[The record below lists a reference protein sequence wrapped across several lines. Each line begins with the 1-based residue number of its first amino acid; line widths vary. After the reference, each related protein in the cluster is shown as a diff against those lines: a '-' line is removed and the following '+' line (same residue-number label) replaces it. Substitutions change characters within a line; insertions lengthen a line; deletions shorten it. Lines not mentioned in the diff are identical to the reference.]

1 MTVRNADSDM
11 NPTLK
16 SRFFDGMSL
25 VACTVN
31 IVTTDGTAGR
41 AGVTVSAMS
50 SVSADTA
57 RPTLLVCVH
66 EKSTAADTIIENGVF
81 CVNILRDSQS
91 TISDVFA
98 GRLNDRVKDK
108 FDCTDWDTLET
119 GAPCLSGAL
128 VSFDCTL
135 VARQKMGTHH
145 VFFGEVA
152 DLKFGGAGNALIYAN
167 RSYGAATPLV
177 RESVPHAQG

>member
-1 MTVRNADSDM
+1 MTDRNADSDM
-11 NPTLK
+11 ASTLK

-66 EKSTAADTIIENGVF
+66 EKSMAADTILENGVF

-91 TISDVFA
+91 AISDVFA
-98 GRLNDRVKDK
+98 GRLNEKVKDK

-119 GAPCLSGAL
+119 GSPCLSGAL
-128 VSFDCTL
+128 VAFDCT
-135 VARQKMGTHH
+135 VTARQKVGTHH
-145 VFFGEVA
+145 VIFGEVA
-152 DLKFGGAGNALIYAN
+152 DVRFGATGSALIYAN
-167 RSYGAATPLV
+167 RSYGAATPLTQ
-177 RESVPHAQG
+177 A